1 MTRPTIIKTLTVLAA
16 ALLASGCANL
26 APTYERP
33 ALPVPATLPSP
44 VPLAVVPT
52 ATPTAAQA
60 AASGPAATPADTN
73 ADTTAGPRLPAEQA
87 AAAAWRS
94 FFTEPRLRGTVE
106 LALANNRDL
115 RVAALNIER
124 ARAQYRIQEAAVLP
138 AINATGSGNRQRQPA
153 SVSSNGQ
160 ARITSTYSAQL
171 GLSAYELDFFGRV
184 RNLSDAALQTF
195 LSTQSNRR
203 TTQIALVADTATAW
217 LNLAADQQRLLLAQ
231 QTLKARQDSY
241 ELTRRAFELGG
252 QSGLTLAQAQTTVDS
267 ARVDV
272 AAYTTQVQQSRNA
285 LELLAGSPVPA
296 ELLPDA
302 QAPSVI
308 ERPVA
313 ALVEVPAALP
323 SAVLQQRPD
332 VVAAEELLKGAQ
344 ASIGAARAAFFPRI
358 TLTAAAGVASGELS
372 SLFSGGNGA
381 WSFVPSITLPI
392 FNAGS
397 NQANLDVALAQRDI
411 QLATYEKTLQ
421 VAFREVADALAQ
433 RSTLAERLAAQQSL
447 TEATGRTLQLSQ
459 ALFRSGAYSY
469 LEVLDA
475 QRTLYTAQ
483 QTLITLRLAEQAN
496 RLTLYRVLGGG
507 WADAS

>member
-1 MTRPTIIKTLTVLAA
+1 MNRLTLLPAALAA

-26 APTYERP
+26 APPYSRP
-33 ALPVPATLPSP
+33 AAPLPADWSAAVPGTVPAASAPQD
-44 VPLAVVPT
+44 VP
-52 ATPTAAQA
+52 
-60 AASGPAATPADTN
+60 AASAPTSPAAPNQANAPGPTVAAD
-73 ADTTAGPRLPAEQA
+73 A
-87 AAAAWRS
+87 AAALAWRE
-94 FFTEPRLRGTVE
+94 FFTEPRLRATIE

-124 ARAQYRIQEAAVLP
+124 ARAQFRIQEAAGLP
-138 AINATGSGNRQRQPA
+138 AVNATGSGNNQRQPA
-153 SVSSNGQ
+153 SVSASGE
-160 ARITSTYSAQL
+160 ARTTSTYSAQL
-171 GLSAYELDFFGRV
+171 AISAYELDFFGRV

-195 LSTQSNRR
+195 FATEHNRR

-217 LNLAADQQRLLLAQ
+217 LNLAADQQRLLLAR
-231 QTLKARQDSY
+231 QTLKARQDAY
-241 ELTRRAFELGG
+241 DLTRRAYELGG

-272 AAYTTQVQQSRNA
+272 AAFTTQVQQSRNA
-285 LELLAGSPVPA
+285 LELLAAGPVPTA
-296 ELLPDA
+296 LLPDGA
-302 QAPSVI
+302 I

-313 ALVEVPAALP
+313 ALVELPAALP
-323 SAVLQQRPD
+323 SSVLQQRPD
-332 VVAAEELLKGAQ
+332 VMAAESLLRGTQ

-372 SLFSGGNGA
+372 ALFGGGNGA
-381 WSFVPSITLPI
+381 WSFVPSISLPI

-397 NQANLDVALAQRDI
+397 NQANLDVATAQRDI

-433 RSTLAERLAAQQSL
+433 RSTLAERLASQQSL

-459 ALFRSGAYSY
+459 ALFRSGAYSF

-475 QRTLYTAQ
+475 QRSLYTAQ
-483 QTLITLRLAEQAN
+483 QALITLRLAEQAN

-507 WADAS
+507 WQEGTGG